1 MPIEGTLHRR
11 RVYLMRHGEVDYFNA
26 DGQPVDPRQL
36 RLTETGRQQALA
48 AGETLA
54 SIVFDRVISS
64 GMPRATETAQLALGS
79 RENVIEAI
87 ERFQEIR
94 AGRLRDLPE
103 PEIERRIA
111 YAFDYA
117 DESESSF
124 INGERFSDFEN
135 RVLTAWQ
142 DVLSDDAWDRLLL
155 VAHEGVNRAILSWVA
170 GVGREGMMRFD
181 QDSGCYN
188 VIDIDMRD
196 GEVTRCFIKSLNI
209 TPYNLAK
216 KDMHFSNM
224 EQVYRKYRNK

>member
-1 MPIEGTLHRR
+1 MPLEGTLHRR

-54 SIVFDRVISS
+54 NIVFDRVISS

-79 RENVIEAI
+79 RENVIGAI
-87 ERFQEIR
+87 EGFQEIR

-103 PEIERRIA
+103 SEIERRVA

-135 RVLTAWQ
+135 RVLTTWQ
-142 DVLSDDAWDRLLL
+142 DVLFDDAWDRLLL
-155 VAHEGVNRAILSWVA
+155 VAHEGVNRIILAWAA
-170 GVGREGMMRFD
+170 GGGREGMMRFD
-181 QDSGCYN
+181 QDAGCYN
-188 VIDIDMRD
+188 VIDLDMRD

-216 KDMHFSNM
+216 EDMYLSNM
-224 EQVYRKYRNK
+224 EQVYRKYRIK